1 MSKEKKN
8 KRLVTNLDK
17 SLEEL
22 KQARSIQEKKYSK
35 EENID
40 EYSFPKENMDEFDD
54 NQFEPDLSNIYDV
67 EVPREEDLTELA
79 KKLDVNYTMGEI
91 QVTDALEENSDT
103 VHIETWLDDSG
114 ENIEWIEEEGILT
127 EDVDP
132 YSFDYSYYDPDNPE
146 DYD

>member
-1 MSKEKKN
+1 MSKEKKK

-40 EYSFPKENMDEFDD
+40 EYSFPKEDTDEFDD
-54 NQFEPDLSNIYDV
+54 NLCEPDLSNIYDV
-67 EVPREEDLTELA
+67 EVPKEEDLTELV
-79 KKLDVNYTMGEI
+79 KKLDINYTMGEI
-91 QVTDALEENSDT
+91 QVADALEETSDT
-103 VHIETWLDDSG
+103 VPIETWLDDSE

-132 YSFDYSYYDPDNPE
+132 YSDYSNYDPDNPE
-146 DYD
+146 NYE